1 MPTAFDRRQ
10 KSGKRKGG
18 TLRLVGKPSPKQQLF
33 FDSTARYTAY
43 GGSRGGG
50 KSWALRRKLIL
61 MAFRYAGLK
70 TLLVRRTLPELREN
84 HIFPLL
90 AELGKAVSYS
100 ESSHCFTFPNG
111 SRLVLGY
118 CDKERDVLRYQGQEY
133 DVIALDEATQLTEFQ
148 FATFKACLR
157 GANDLPKR
165 MYLTCNP
172 GGVGHAWVKRLFL
185 DRQFHSGENAADY
198 TFIPAGVYDNEVLMK
213 RDPGYVR
220 QLETLPDGLRRA
232 WLDGSWD
239 VFEGQYFPEF
249 SRRIHVCEPFELPS
263 DWTFFGAM
271 DYGFDMLAM
280 LWLAL
285 SPDRTLYVYREF
297 GRSGLTLTA
306 AAQAV
311 AAHSGSEVTDYIA
324 ASPDL
329 WNRRQ
334 DSGLSGV
341 AIMSACADLP
351 TLIKADNRRIIG
363 WRNLREFLATDNG
376 KKPRLQIFSTC
387 TELIRCLPALLH
399 DKHSPE
405 DASSQPHA
413 LTHFPEALR
422 YGVMSIPDVHSDAPD
437 RPIWE
442 GFVEKPMGLTE
453 Y

>member
-1 MPTAFDRRQ
+1 MSTASDRR
-10 KSGKRKGG
+10 GKKRGG
-18 TLRLVGKPSPKQQLF
+18 TLRLMGSPTPKQQRF
-33 FDSTARYTAY
+33 FDSRARYTAY

-61 MAFRYAGLK
+61 MAFHYPGLK

-90 AELGKAVSYS
+90 AELGRTVRYS

-148 FATFKACLR
+148 FSTFKACLR
-157 GANDLPKR
+157 GANDFPKR

-185 DRQFHSGENAADY
+185 DRQYHMGENPDDY

-213 RDPGYVR
+213 QDPEYVR
-220 QLETLPDGLRRA
+220 QLESLPDSLRRA

-249 SRRIHVCEPFELPS
+249 SRNKHVCEPFELPS
-263 DWTFFGAM
+263 DYTFFGAL
-271 DYGFDMLAM
+271 DYGFDMLAV
-280 LWLAL
+280 LWLAR
-285 SPDRTLYVYREF
+285 SPEGVLYVYREY

-306 AAQAV
+306 AAKAV
-311 AAHSGSEVTDYIA
+311 AEQTGSDATEYIA

-341 AIMSACADLP
+341 SIMSACADLP
-351 TLIKADNRRIIG
+351 PLIKADNRRIIG
-363 WRNLREFLATDNG
+363 WRNLREFLAINNG
-376 KKPRLQIFSTC
+376 SKPRLQIFSTC

-399 DKHSPE
+399 DKHTPE
-405 DASSQPHA
+405 DAASHPHTV
-413 LTHFPEALR
+413 THFPEALR
-422 YGVMSIPDVHSDAPD
+422 YAVMSMPADSSDTVPL
-437 RPIWE
+437 PWE
-442 GFVEKPMGLTE
+442 GFIEKTKSLAE

>member
-1 MPTAFDRRQ
+1 MPTATDR
-10 KSGKRKGG
+10 RKGG
-18 TLRLVGKPSPKQQLF
+18 RKRGRTLRLSGKPSPKQQRF
-33 FDSTARYTAY
+33 FDSTTRYTAY

-70 TLLVRRTLPELREN
+70 TLLIRRTLPELREN

-90 AELGKAVSYS
+90 AELGDVVNYS

-148 FATFKACLR
+148 FSTFKACLR
-157 GANDLPKR
+157 GANDFPKR

-185 DRQFHSGENAADY
+185 DRQFRMGEDPDDY

-213 RDPGYVR
+213 QDPGYVS
-220 QLETLPDGLRRA
+220 QLETLPDSLRRA

-249 SRRIHVCEPFELPS
+249 SRQIHVCEPFELPVG
-263 DWTFFGAM
+263 TTYFGAM

-285 SPDRTLYVYREF
+285 TPDGRLYVYREY
-297 GRSGLTLTA
+297 GCSGLTLSA
-306 AAQAV
+306 AAKAV
-311 AAHSGSEVTDYIA
+311 AAHTGSDAIEYIA

-341 AIMSACADLP
+341 AIMNAEADSLP
-351 TLIKADNRRIIG
+351 PLLKADNRRIIG
-363 WRNLREFLATDNG
+363 WRNLREYLAKDEKG
-376 KKPRLQIFSTC
+376 RPRLQIFSTC
-387 TELIRCLPALLH
+387 RELIRCLPALLH

-405 DASSQPHA
+405 DASSEPHA
-413 LTHFPEALR
+413 VTHFPEALR
-422 YGVMSIPDVHSDAPD
+422 YAVMSIPAVADTPE

-442 GFVEKPMGLTE
+442 GFVEKKQGLAE